1 MDLSKA
7 FDTINCDLLVAKFH
21 AYGFSNDSLKL
32 LYSYLK
38 NRWYRTK
45 INHKFSSWKE
55 LSQGVPQ
62 GSVLGPLLFNIYLN
76 YFFFLSG
83 FTDLCNF
90 ADDTIFYACDM
101 DLNFLIKR
109 LEHDS
114 FLAIEWFENNNMK
127 LNQDKCHLLVS
138 GYKNENVWANIGN
151 EKIWESSKQKLL
163 GLDIDRNLNFNE
175 HVSSLCRKAGNKLS
189 VLARLSNFMSFKQ
202 RRILLKTFI
211 ESQFGYCLL
220 VWMFHSGR
228 VNNKINHLHERS
240 LRIVYK
246 ELQLLRDLLV
256 KDKSFTI
263 HQRNIQS
270 LAIELFKVKRNL
282 SNVIMCNICK
292 KRTLT

>member
-1 MDLSKA
+1 
-7 FDTINCDLLVAKFH
+7 
-21 AYGFSNDSLKL
+21 
-32 LYSYLK
+32 
-38 NRWYRTK
+38 
-45 INHKFSSWKE
+45 
-55 LSQGVPQ
+55 
-62 GSVLGPLLFNIYLN
+62 
-76 YFFFLSG
+76 
-83 FTDLCNF
+83 
-90 ADDTIFYACDM
+90 M
-101 DLNFLIKR
+101 DLNSLIKR

-151 EKIWESSKQKLL
+151 EKIWESNKQKLL

-211 ESQFGYCLL
+211 ESQFGYCPLI
-220 VWMFHSGR
+220 WMFHSRR

-246 ELQLLRDLLV
+246 DNYSSYVDLLA

-270 LAIELFKVKRNL
+270 LAIKLFKVKRNL
-282 SNVIMCNICK
+282 SNEIICNILK
-292 KRTLT
+292 TRTLTYNLQSQTDFMRDCINPRHYRLNPRNYFAPKVWDMIPLEIKNINSLQKFKIEIRKLAPESCSCCLCRLYIQNLGFVELV